1 MTTDPVSPADGP
13 VPEWATKLPHE
24 ARSFQGQRAG
34 IVTRL
39 AANII
44 DLIVT
49 LLMLGGLY
57 VGWASLL
64 FVVSPTSFS
73 LPPIPFVLILIG
85 SGLLLWGQ
93 FTLAWATTGRT
104 TGGRVMGLRVVN
116 FRGGRLRWGGAAL
129 RAAFCLGFMPG
140 LFWCVISRENRSVQD
155 LVMRTSVIYDWTT
168 RARPDAD

>member
-1 MTTDPVSPADGP
+1 VTTDPQTPAESS
-13 VPEWATKLPHE
+13 VPEWATHLPQE
-24 ARSFQGQRAG
+24 ARAFQGQRAG

-39 AANII
+39 SANII
-44 DLIVT
+44 DVGVT
-49 LLMLGGLY
+49 LLILGGLY

-64 FVVSPTSFS
+64 FVVSPTTFT
-73 LPPIPFVLILIG
+73 LPGIPFVLILIG
-85 SGLLLWGQ
+85 GGLLLWGQ

-104 TGGRVMGLRVVN
+104 TGARVMGLRVVN

-140 LFWCVISRENRSVQD
+140 LFWSVISSENRSAQD

-168 RARPDAD
+168 RARPPAD